1 MAETQRLAGSAL
13 KALGAA
19 LSTILTED
27 DNIDKLTFI
36 ERLSDTEKLIPEI

>member
-1 MAETQRLAGSAL
+1 MAETQRLAESAL
-13 KALGAA
+13 KAGAA